1 MEQLLIFFFFHF
13 LVGPSWNQKKKVK
26 EEEEN
31 LGMHPTISCRKT
43 THPSLQMQPTPTH
56 IQSRTSL
63 SNGVSCRRST
73 AAVRVAVCLDCG
85 RGEEEET
92 CNNNNNNMIDG
103 RRLNPIR
110 VKDPKE
116 KVLSPFTH
124 THTERERENQK
135 AQTIICRHYRVC
147 TKLSLSGLP
156 IFRLRSDGISSF
168 FFSLVFRLSQQ
179 QQQRWW
185 FVFSCLVPGL
195 HTHTRKTGRPSRPH
209 TKKS

>member
-1 MEQLLIFFFFHF
+1 
-13 LVGPSWNQKKKVK
+13 
-26 EEEEN
+26 
-31 LGMHPTISCRKT
+31 
-43 THPSLQMQPTPTH
+43 
-56 IQSRTSL
+56 
-63 SNGVSCRRST
+63 
-73 AAVRVAVCLDCG
+73 VAVCLDCG
-85 RGEEEET
+85 REEEEET

-116 KVLSPFTH
+116 KVMSPFTH
-124 THTERERENQK
+124 TQRERENQK

-179 QQQRWW
+179 QQQQLWW

-195 HTHTRKTGRPSRPH
+195 HTHERPDDHFNRTRKKVDFIFGFAFFFFLCLEMIDLKLVFWGCLFFDFIVCDTAV
-209 TKKS
+209 T